1 MKDINKIIIPSLLLN
16 ISDDYSNDYFCDNMK
31 VNDCIM
37 KMYLYILTRQ
47 EEFFN
52 EFEILYDQLLD
63 EEKEIV
69 KKDYK
74 SIIGYNDEEDKD
86 VILEKNLIK
95 KRK

>member
-16 ISDDYSNDYFCDNMK
+16 ISSDYSNDYFCDNMN

-37 KMYLYILTRQ
+37 KMYLYILLKQ
-47 EEFFN
+47 EKFFN

-69 KKDYK
+69 KRDYK
-74 SIIGYNDEEDKD
+74 SIIGYCDEEDKN
-86 VILEKNLIK
+86 VILGKKLIK
-95 KRK
+95 RRK

>member
-37 KMYLYILTRQ
+37 KMYLYILMKQ
-47 EEFFN
+47 EKFFN
-52 EFEILYDQLLD
+52 EFEALYDQLLN

-69 KKDYK
+69 KRDYE
-74 SIIGYNDEEDKD
+74 SIMGYRDEEDKD
-86 VILEKNLIK
+86 VILEKKLIK
-95 KRK
+95 RKK